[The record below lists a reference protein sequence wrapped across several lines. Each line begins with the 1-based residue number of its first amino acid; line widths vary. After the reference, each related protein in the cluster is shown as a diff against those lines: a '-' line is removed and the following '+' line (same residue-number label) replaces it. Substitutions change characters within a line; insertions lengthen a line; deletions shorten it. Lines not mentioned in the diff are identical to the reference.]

1 MAGDQG
7 VRFANR
13 QSFLLNLQMSQF
25 KIVSDLFRCVTPPQL
40 LAIVE
45 LPRAHFDVFSR
56 PTHTNAT
63 ALNRRTSA
71 VTTYAF
77 QHHGARCF
85 DLRGRQTTTLVVN
98 MFLLRTFGL
107 G

>member
-13 QSFLLNLQMSQF
+13 QSFLLNLQTSQF

-45 LPRAHFDVFSR
+45 LPRPHFDVFSR

-63 ALNRRTSA
+63 ALNRRT
-71 VTTYAF
+71 V
-77 QHHGARCF
+77 RCNYIC
-85 DLRGRQTTTLVVN
+85 LPAPWRP
-98 MFLLRTFGL
+98 LLRSKRFAYFLWMT
-107 G
+107 